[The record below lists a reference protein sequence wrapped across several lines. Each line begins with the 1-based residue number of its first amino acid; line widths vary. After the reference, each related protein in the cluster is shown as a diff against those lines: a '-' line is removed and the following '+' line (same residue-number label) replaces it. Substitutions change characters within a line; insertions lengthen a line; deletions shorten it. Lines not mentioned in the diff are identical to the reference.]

1 MVLRAVFVFFSEKK
15 MPFSEGVLMSFLPDK
30 MVVFALIFAVLS
42 ACPYEMVLEK
52 KSVLWYN
59 IYIYEH

>member
-1 MVLRAVFVFFSEKK
+1 MVLRAVFSFFVGEK
-15 MPFSEGVLMSFLPDK
+15 MPFSEGVLMTFLPDK

-42 ACPYEMVLEK
+42 AWSYEMVLEK

>member
-1 MVLRAVFVFFSEKK
+1 
-15 MPFSEGVLMSFLPDK
+15 MSFLPDK
-30 MVVFALIFAVLS
+30 MVVFALIFAVLF

-59 IYIYEH
+59 IYIYEHCFLWNHSAPGGRKNVGFQK